1 MLNDRPFITKSTI
14 EALGYI
20 FANSEEEN
28 MFLDFAN
35 HLFAKTVGRALV
47 EQLPE
52 PEAARLK
59 SQKGLS
65 EGEALKALK
74 ENHVDIN
81 QAIEEVREEFLTVL
95 SDKRHDVMQSSKMK
109 SKRKT

>member
-35 HLFAKTVGRALV
+35 HLFAT
-47 EQLPE
+47 
-52 PEAARLK
+52 
-59 SQKGLS
+59 
-65 EGEALKALK
+65 
-74 ENHVDIN
+74 D
-81 QAIEEVREEFLTVL
+81 
-95 SDKRHDVMQSSKMK
+95 
-109 SKRKT
+109 